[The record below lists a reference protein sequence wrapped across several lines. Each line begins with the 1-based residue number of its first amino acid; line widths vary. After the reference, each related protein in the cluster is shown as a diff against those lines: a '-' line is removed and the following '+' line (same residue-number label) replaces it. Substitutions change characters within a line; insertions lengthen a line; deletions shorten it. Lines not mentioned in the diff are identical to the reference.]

1 MKRHSA
7 LLVFCLA
14 SPALSA
20 TKCPFPGA
28 TIEDCPAIFYPTP
41 KQPSTQDPAL
51 LPRLNDAKS
60 AVENER
66 IAVKAWIEAREAQ
79 RQAAT
84 AFESSRI
91 DITGDLK
98 SKYHETASNYREAAF
113 ALRRQR
119 ELTDK
124 ALIELL
130 DLADQS
136 YGIKPARTDF
146 SGENIARGLATWSPT
161 LNRCETT
168 DAVTGKCRLRAT
180 DEQQRYA
187 AQKLSPVYAT
197 TNPTTGQIL
206 VEAAAFE
213 RPDAEEFPATILHE
227 SVHWVD
233 ITSIGGYR
241 RLPNNEVDIAPAEK
255 FDRERSAYLKEAE
268 FFRLLKME
276 TKALAAEAD
285 AKAFETQSQITRD
298 WSLNWTDIRT
308 RPQYRAWRGVQNHF
322 QADARQELDYDT
334 ETLQE
339 IQQGT
344 EALDERLR
352 LDAVRRIE
360 ESRSDTAAREAR
372 RATHQWMLSEA
383 ARCGFEPIDSWEVR
397 YRVAGRVPA
406 ETIRFRW
413 DSRETFKA
421 SLLLA
426 AACHSP
432 GNESPCNDA
441 MDMIASR
448 WGDEEFRN
456 TLEVSEDSH
465 EDTRFCIA
473 HIARRLGKPRAFG
486 KIQKEAKSYRKWLSE
501 RGRQPAPKPDSDVD
515 SGGTEPRPR
524 PPREDPPPRP
534 RCRFMG
540 DWCE

>member
-1 MKRHSA
+1 MYYPTPSDPESHGA
-7 LLVFCLA
+7 LLVPHLSKA
-14 SPALSA
+14 KEAL
-20 TKCPFPGA
+20 
-28 TIEDCPAIFYPTP
+28 E
-41 KQPSTQDPAL
+41 
-51 LPRLNDAKS
+51 
-60 AVENER
+60 EER
-66 IAVKAWIEAREAQ
+66 AAVKVWDDARKAQIKARKALGDAWWKTDELSQQLHRAGEDYRS
-79 RQAAT
+79 AA
-84 AFESSRI
+84 AALAKR
-91 DITGDLK
+91 
-98 SKYHETASNYREAAF
+98 KYATDVALNVLVEAAGR
-113 ALRRQR
+113 L
-119 ELTDK
+119 
-124 ALIELL
+124 
-130 DLADQS
+130 
-136 YGIKPARTDF
+136 YGAKPARTDF
-146 SGENIARGLATWSPT
+146 SSELIAKRLAKWSPIP
-161 LNRCETT
+161 NRCETT
-168 DAVTGKCRLRAT
+168 DEETGKCRLRT
-180 DEQQRYA
+180 PDEQEKHVRSGA
-187 AQKLSPVYAT
+187 NTVYAT
-197 TNPTTGQIL
+197 THPITGQI
-206 VEAAAFE
+206 VINSEAFD
-213 RPDAEEFPATILHE
+213 RPDPEEFPATLLHE

-233 ITSIGGYR
+233 ITSIGGFR
-241 RLPNNEVDIAPAEK
+241 SLPNNKVDIHPAEK
-255 FDRERSAYLKEAE
+255 FDRERTAYLEEAK
-268 FFRLLKME
+268 FFRKLKLE
-276 TKALAAEAD
+276 TKAQAAEAV
-285 AKAFETQSQITRD
+285 AEKFKVQSKITR
-298 WSLNWTDIRT
+298 SRGLNWTDIRT
-308 RPQYRAWRGVQNHF
+308 STEYRAWLGVQDHF
-322 QADARQELDYDT
+322 QADTRQELDYDT
-334 ETLQE
+334 ETLQD

-352 LDAVRRIE
+352 LDAARRIE
-360 ESRSDTAAREAR
+360 ESRRDAVAHEAR
-372 RATHQWMLSEA
+372 RATHQWMLAEA

-397 YRVAGRVPA
+397 FRVAARTPA

-501 RGRQPAPKPDSDVD
+501 RGQPAPKPDPAVD

-524 PPREDPPPRP
+524 PPREEPPPRP